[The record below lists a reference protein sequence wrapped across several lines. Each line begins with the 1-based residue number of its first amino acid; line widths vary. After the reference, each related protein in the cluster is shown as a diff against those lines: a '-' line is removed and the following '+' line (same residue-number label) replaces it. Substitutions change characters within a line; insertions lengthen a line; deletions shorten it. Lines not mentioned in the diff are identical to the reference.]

1 MDKLYSPW
9 RQKYVTGESKKI
21 THKNCPFCANIATDQ
36 DNRNFILKRY
46 KYVCVLLNLY
56 PYNAGHL
63 LVLPN
68 KHCKDLQK
76 LSQDEL
82 NELMLVI
89 SESIAALNKT
99 IKPDGVNVGFNLGK
113 AAGASITEHLHIH
126 IVPRW
131 DGDTNFMPLLA
142 QTKQVSI
149 DLKKIYQQIKPGF
162 SEK

>member
-9 RQKYVTGESKKI
+9 RQKYVTDESKKI
-21 THKNCPFCANIATDQ
+21 THKNCPFCENIAADQ
-36 DNRNFILKRY
+36 DDKNFILKRY
-46 KYVCVLLNLY
+46 KYACVLLNLY

-82 NELMLVI
+82 HELMLVI
-89 SESIAALNKT
+89 SESIAVLNKT

-126 IVPRW
+126 ILPRW
-131 DGDTNFMPLLA
+131 DGDTNFLPLLA
-142 QTKQVSI
+142 QTKQVSV
-149 DLKKIYQQIKPGF
+149 DLKKIYTQIKLGF